1 MSGTQRLS
9 SEEKALRINL
19 DSSIYGSFNE
29 IGAGQEVAANFFRA
43 GASSGTIAWTRSAYD
58 MKVSD
63 RIYGECKRYVCEE
76 RLETMLKTEFSMMTE
91 MLEDKKAEK
100 RFFAFCNT
108 VESLNYH
115 KTNQG
120 QGWVGIRFQLEPES
134 IPNEIIL
141 HVKMFDSRN
150 TWQQEALGI
159 LGVNLVYAAY
169 YQMDSVDAFLKALG
183 DRLSRDRMEIDMIK
197 VNGPDFEHFDNRLIA
212 LKLVKMGMTEA
223 TMFDPNGNVLQPTTA
238 LYKKNVLMLRGRF
251 RPPTHVN
258 FDMLEKGQKQFL
270 RSKDVDPEKVFTLFE
285 LTLKDLKAEGDI
297 DEQDYLDRVEL
308 LGLLGQNVMI
318 SNYVKYYKVIEY
330 VSSLTQGHKVGVI
343 LGVYNLETIFDKSY
357 YDNLKGGIIEAF
369 GLGFGNS
376 MKMLVYPAVKLNAHN
391 QELYT
396 CDNIQIPEDV
406 KGLYDYL
413 KINKKLCHIENANTD
428 VLNIYSDQVIDMIK
442 NGESGWEAM
451 VPSVVASS
459 IKEHALFDYVEES
472 TVEN

>member
-43 GASSGTIAWTRSAYD
+43 GGSSGTIAWTRSAYD

-63 RIYGECKRYVCEE
+63 RIYGECRRYVCEE
-76 RLETMLKTEFSMMTE
+76 RLETMLDKEFSMMTD
-91 MLEDKKAEK
+91 MLDEKKPEK

-120 QGWVGIRFQLEPES
+120 HGWVGIKFQIDPES
-134 IPNEIIL
+134 EPNEIIL
-141 HVKMFDSRN
+141 HVQMFDSRN

-169 YQMDSVDAFLKALG
+169 YQMDSVDSFLKALG
-183 DRLSRDRMEIDMIK
+183 DRLSRDRMEIDLIK

-258 FDMLEKGQKQFL
+258 FDMLEKGHKQFL
-270 RSKDVDPEKVFTLFE
+270 NSKDVDPEKVFTLFE

-330 VSSLTQGHKVGVI
+330 VSSLTKGHKVGVI

-369 GLGFGNS
+369 GLGFGQP
-376 MKMLVYPAVKLNAHN
+376 MKMLVYPAIKINTTSE
-391 QELYT
+391 ELYT

-413 KINKKLCHIENANTD
+413 KTNKKLCHIENANTD

-451 VPSVVASS
+451 VPSVVANS
-459 IKEHALFDYVEES
+459 IKEHALFDYVESPAIEG
-472 TVEN
+472 

>member
-43 GASSGTIAWTRSAYD
+43 GGSSGTIAWTRSAYD

-63 RIYGECKRYVCEE
+63 RIYGECRRYVCEE
-76 RLETMLKTEFSMMTE
+76 RLETMLDKEFSMMTD
-91 MLEDKKAEK
+91 MLDDKKPEK

-120 QGWVGIRFQLEPES
+120 HGWVGIKFQIEPES
-134 IPNEIIL
+134 EPNEIIL
-141 HVKMFDSRN
+141 HVQMFDSRN

-169 YQMDSVDAFLKALG
+169 YQMDSVDSFLKALG
-183 DRLSRDRMEIDMIK
+183 DRLSRDRMEIDLIK

-258 FDMLEKGQKQFL
+258 FDMLDKGHKQFL
-270 RSKDVDPEKVFTLFE
+270 NSKDVDPEKVFTLFE

-330 VSSLTQGHKVGVI
+330 VSSLTMGHKVGVI

-369 GLGFGNS
+369 GLGFGQP
-376 MKMLVYPAVKLNAHN
+376 MKMLVYPAIKINTTSE
-391 QELYT
+391 ELYT

-413 KINKKLCHIENANTD
+413 KTNKKLCHIENANTD

-451 VPSVVASS
+451 VPGVVANS
-459 IKEHALFDYVEES
+459 IKEHALFDYVESSAIEG
-472 TVEN
+472 